1 MGAVS
6 LSRIILYVQ
15 DVERLSEFYRQAFAF
30 PLAQHIPGEWA
41 VLKAGSC
48 EIGLLKAG
56 PAYRGPVG
64 AGGENNNA
72 KIVLTIDEP
81 IETVRERLMSLG
93 VGMGGIKSYPGITGP
108 LCDGRDP
115 EGNVF
120 QLSQAEPPSS

>member
-1 MGAVS
+1 MAAALG
-6 LSRIILYVQ
+6 RIILYVQ

-30 PLAQHIPGEWA
+30 VLAQHIEGEWA
-41 VLKAGSC
+41 VLDAGAC
-48 EIGLLKAG
+48 ELALLKAG

-72 KIVLTIDEP
+72 KIVFAIDEP
-81 IETVRERLMSLG
+81 IETMRERLVSRGVDMSA
-93 VGMGGIKSYPGITGP
+93 IKSYPGLTGP

-120 QLSQAEPPSS
+120 QLMQAESSSD